1 MFREW
6 QCCGPY
12 YIDADP
18 YPACHFDADAD
29 PDPNPS
35 FQVKAQNLEKVLKYA
50 HIPHILA
57 CHLQIDADPGP
68 DTGYNFDADA
78 DPDPTFQFE
87 ADPEP
92 EPTFQFDTDP
102 DPDPQHWREE
112 YLRVNLLF
120 SL

>member
-1 MFREW
+1 MR
-6 QCCGPY
+6 
-12 YIDADP
+12 
-18 YPACHFDADAD
+18 
-29 PDPNPS
+29 
-35 FQVKAQNLEKVLKYA
+35 
-50 HIPHILA
+50 
-57 CHLQIDADPGP
+57 
-68 DTGYNFDADA
+68 DA
-78 DPDPTFQFE
+78 DPDPTFQFD